1 MSHNVWLKTG
11 RFRLRV
17 IANLTFF
24 PGGDHKLPGFNV
36 SPAVCGRCCLCW
48 LFILVSIFHLVP
60 LGSLFRLHSW
70 WPTRVW
76 AAVVPQGL
84 GAVLRVQPVLRPPA
98 SASCPVLW
106 APACARGMCVT
117 SVALWGPQNSQQVA
131 TLLMAPQGPGTPR
144 QELQD
149 ACSYPKPEQPY
160 MNREFRAS
168 GSPVVGLWSP
178 ETVVSDSGST
188 LCLFGEEDSPA

>member
-1 MSHNVWLKTG
+1 MWPLLPLLAFYSC
-11 RFRLRV
+11 FY
-17 IANLTFF
+17 F
-24 PGGDHKLPGFNV
+24 PPG
-36 SPAVCGRCCLCW
+36 SLG
-48 LFILVSIFHLVP
+48 VP
-60 LGSLFRLHSW
+60 LPSSQL
-70 WPTRVW
+70 V
-76 AAVVPQGL
+76 AYQGL
-84 GAVLRVQPVLRPPA
+84 GSGCAAGAGGCVRVQPVLRPPA
-98 SASCPVLW
+98 SASCPALW

-168 GSPVVGLWSP
+168 GSPAVGLWSP